1 MSVEHLWAAFGRSRF
16 DLDFS
21 GRLMLD
27 PGRTLHDAGYE
38 LTPAEFDLLRQAS
51 TAPVGPPGPPG
62 MPVLAMEDVQFQRVK
77 MRERVEAQVERGVD
91 LGRYTVKI
99 LKDTLENARAAYHR
113 ITLMNSIMFFTGIV
127 LFLCAAAYGASFK
140 DTSYTLVLA
149 GLGAANF
156 VALFV
161 LGPIERTQNALSNLV
176 QVEIAFMNYFE
187 QITFW
192 ENYALAPKG
201 NPPMPDPANIKE
213 ASEQLQRRSHET
225 IALLQE
231 FVENPSPPPAR
242 ATVAKSSAAETA

>member
-1 MSVEHLWAAFGRSRF
+1 MSQEHLWAAFGRSRF

-27 PGRTLHDAGYE
+27 PPRTLSEAGYE
-38 LTPAEFDLLRQAS
+38 LTAAELEMLRQAV
-51 TAPVGPPGPPG
+51 TAAANPIG
-62 MPVLAMEDVQFQRVK
+62 MPPMPAPAMEDLQFQRLK
-77 MRERVEAQVERGVD
+77 MRERLDAQVERVND

-99 LKDTLENARAAYHR
+99 LKDTLENARSAYHR
-113 ITLMNSIMFFTGIV
+113 ITLMNSIMFFTGIA
-127 LFLCAAAYGASFK
+127 LFLCAAAYGAIFK
-140 DTSYTLVLA
+140 DTNYTLVLA

-192 ENYALAPKG
+192 ENFALAPKG

-213 ASEQLQRRSHET
+213 ASDQLQRRSHET
-225 IALLQE
+225 IQLLQE
-231 FVENPSPPPAR
+231 YVENPAPRTDRAANKSADASPA
-242 ATVAKSSAAETA
+242 